1 MNIKS
6 FLNLVEIRTKVAS
19 VIPFLLGTFY
29 AIYRFDTFNVKN
41 AIIMFSSMIIFDMTT
56 TAINNYM
63 DYSKAIK
70 KEGYGYETHN
80 AIVSHNLNPKIV
92 RVTIFTMLIMA
103 TTLGLLLVKNT
114 NIIVLLIGAV
124 SFVIGIT
131 YSFGPIPISRTPFG
145 EIFSGLAMGFIITF
159 LTIYIHVFDAGI
171 LNISFNELSN
181 ISISFNII
189 ELINIFLISVCPIM
203 GISNIMLANNICDIE
218 DDIENKRYTLP
229 IYIGKENALKLFKF
243 LYYIG
248 FIAIVIG
255 VLIGALPTIS
265 IVTLLA
271 LKLVQG
277 NINKFNKLQTKK
289 DTFILAV
296 KNFVITN
303 LVYALTILGG
313 VLLQLII
320 NS

>member
-56 TAINNYM
+56 TAINNYI

-92 RVTIFTMLIMA
+92 RATIFTMLIMA
-103 TTLGLLLVKNT
+103 TALGLLLVKNT

-159 LTIYIHVFDAGI
+159 LTIYIHVFDTGI

-189 ELINIFLISVCPIM
+189 ELINIFLISLCPIM

-303 LVYALTILGG
+303 IVYALTILGG

>member
-80 AIVSHNLNPKIV
+80 AIVSHNLNPKVV
-92 RVTIFTMLIMA
+92 RVTIFIMLIIA
-103 TTLGLLLVKNT
+103 TALGLLLVKNT
-114 NIIVLLIGAV
+114 NIIVLFIGAV
-124 SFVIGIT
+124 SFVIGIA

-159 LTIYIHVFDAGI
+159 LTIYIHVFNAGI
-171 LNISFNELSN
+171 LSISFNELSS
-181 ISISFNII
+181 ISINFNII
-189 ELINIFLISVCPIM
+189 ELINIFLISLCPIM

-255 VLIGALPTIS
+255 VLVGALPTIS
-265 IVTLLA
+265 IVTLLV

-303 LVYALTILGG
+303 LVYSLTILSG
-313 VLLQLII
+313 VLLQLIS

>member
-6 FLNLVEIRTKVAS
+6 FFRLVEIQTKAAS
-19 VIPFLLGTFY
+19 VIPYLIGTFY
-29 AIYRFDTFNVKN
+29 TLYRYDYFNLQN
-41 AIIMFSSMIIFDMTT
+41 AIIMFLSMIIFDMTT

-80 AIVSHNLNPKIV
+80 AIVRHNLNPKVVKGI
-92 RVTIFTMLIMA
+92 IISMLVIA
-103 TTLGLLLVKNT
+103 ATLGLLLVKNT
-114 NIIVLLIGAV
+114 NIIVLLIGAI

-159 LTIYIHVFDAGI
+159 LSIYIHIFDVGI
-171 LNISFNELSN
+171 LNISFNQLNN
-181 ISISFNII
+181 INISFNFI
-189 ELINIFLISVCPIM
+189 ELINIFIICVSPIM
-203 GISNIMLANNICDIE
+203 GIANIMLANNLCDME
-218 DDIENKRYTLP
+218 EDIENKRYTLP
-229 IYIGKENALKLFKF
+229 IYIGKENALKLYKW

-248 FIAIVIG
+248 FIAIVSAVSLRI
-255 VLIGALPTIS
+255 LPVIS
-265 IVTLLA
+265 IVTLLV
-271 LKLVQG
+271 LKVVRE

-289 DTFILAV
+289 DTFGLAV
-296 KNFVITN
+296 KNFIATN

-313 VLLQLII
+313 VVLKVIV

>member
-6 FLNLVEIRTKVAS
+6 FLKLVEIQTKVAS
-19 VIPFLLGTFY
+19 VIPYLLGTFY
-29 AIYRFDTFNVKN
+29 ALYRYDNFNAKN
-41 AIIMFSSMIIFDMTT
+41 AIIMFLSMIIFDMTT

-63 DYSKAIK
+63 DYAKAIK

-80 AIVSHNLNPKIV
+80 AIVSYKLNPKIV
-92 RVTIFTMLIMA
+92 RLTIIVMLVVA
-103 TTLGLLLVKNT
+103 TLLGLLLVKNT
-114 NIIVLLIGAV
+114 NIIVLLIGAI

-159 LTIYIHVFDAGI
+159 LSVYIHVFDAEI
-171 LNISFNELSN
+171 LNLNFNNLSSIN
-181 ISISFNII
+181 INLNII
-189 ELINIFLISVCPIM
+189 ELINIFLISLSPIM
-203 GISNIMLANNICDIE
+203 GIANIMLANNICDIE
-218 DDIENKRYTLP
+218 EDIVNKRYTLP
-229 IYIGKENALKLFKF
+229 IYIGKERALKLFEW

-248 FIAIVIG
+248 FISIVIA
-255 VLIGALPTIS
+255 IITKALPIVS
-265 IVTLLA
+265 IVTLLV

-277 NINKFNKLQTKK
+277 NINKFKKLQTKK
-289 DTFILAV
+289 DTFVLAV

-303 LVYALTILGG
+303 LVYALTILIG
-313 VLLQLII
+313 VVLQFII